1 MGVNAGVTGGRKF
14 RAVRKRPAQARGRKR
29 LHMQIAGGVRGS
41 SGLLAEL
48 RCGEVVMKARL
59 AIWAILAGAIALT
72 GTAFF
77 ASAGVTHWVMSQH
90 RTEVVVRPGP
100 TVYVT
105 LPAKHGHARHRAP
118 PVQAPA
124 APAGGGSFPSREAA
138 RARPDHR
145 GAHARPDHRGAHARP
160 DHSGKRLHGLWPSAA
175 HYCDRWNGDRH
186 HWHHQLAYSVRAQV
200 QPPRGFGCPAPH
212 PSWLSPF
219 SARPRST

>member
-1 MGVNAGVTGGRKF
+1 
-14 RAVRKRPAQARGRKR
+14 
-29 LHMQIAGGVRGS
+29 MQIAGGVVAHRA
-41 SGLLAEL
+41 LLAEL
-48 RCGEVVMKARL
+48 RRGEVVMKARL

-105 LPAKHGHARHRAP
+105 LPAKHGHARHRAL

-138 RARPDHR
+138 
-145 GAHARPDHRGAHARP
+145 HARPDHRGAHARP
-160 DHSGKRLHGLWPSAA
+160 DQSGKRRHGLWPSAA
-175 HYCDRWNGDRH
+175 RYCDRWNGDRH
-186 HWHHQLAYSVRAQV
+186 HWHHQLAYSFHAQV
-200 QPPRGFGCPAPH
+200 QPLRGPGCPVVD
-212 PSWLSPF
+212 PSWLSPSQQGHDLL
-219 SARPRST
+219 SAAALHAH